1 MGLLPLAPK
10 ASASAISP
18 SQQYSSTLLMVQVG
32 VEPTSLTGHDFK
44 SCAYANSA
52 TGPLFPIFNFFEA
65 QVGFEPAHSC
75 FADNRVTPSPLGH
88 ISLYFISVLSAYGRS
103 PAGRQTTALATSPL
117 RLKFYQFFVLLF
129 LLHLSRF
136 QKTAKISFL
145 SANRYICV
153 IRRLF
158 LLKG

>member
-75 FADNRVTPSPLGH
+75 FADNRVTPSPLG
-88 ISLYFISVLSAYGRS
+88 
-103 PAGRQTTALATSPL
+103 
-117 RLKFYQFFVLLF
+117 LKFYQFFVLLF